1 MATIHCKACGKS
13 YNYEKNGCC
22 PECGAYNRPPR
33 REQVYA
39 DGTVHHLDGSSRR
52 PVPNGDKV
60 CYEKKENHQKKVCFE
75 DQARQVR
82 EKLNNL
88 SRPARQVSLVGVL
101 VAGLIVLSLVSS
113 IVSSCQTRHPDY
125 PVDPVTPATQEP
137 AVPQDWLWW
146 SDWQGGRVGLL
157 GASYED
163 GTLQVELEI
172 QRDPGDVLLDD
183 FWLYCVD
190 EDGQELT
197 RAVSD
202 ASCQEHT
209 GLCILTCPPTGT
221 TTFSMWSC
229 SCWPRTEPRMV
240 FSSCCTRAMALWQA
254 EGPDP
259 AR

>member
-33 REQVYA
+33 RERVDA
-39 DGTVHHLDGSSRR
+39 DGTVHHLTGQERR
-52 PVPNGDKV
+52 SVPRGGKV
-60 CYEKKENHQKKVCFE
+60 CFEKKVCFE
-75 DQARQVR
+75 DEARKKPAHRSFSLTSGQRVLLVFMLFVVLGIIASFASSVQLHWGGSR
-82 EKLNNL
+82 E
-88 SRPARQVSLVGVL
+88 
-101 VAGLIVLSLVSS
+101 
-113 IVSSCQTRHPDY
+113 
-125 PVDPVTPATQEP
+125 PVTPATQEP
-137 AVPQDWLWW
+137 AVSQDWLWW

-202 ASCQEHT
+202 ASCQEQYWT
-209 GLCILTCPPTGT
+209 LRFDLSADWYDNLQYVELQLLAPDGT
-221 TTFSMWSC
+221 QDGFLLLLYQGDG
-229 SCWPRTEPRMV
+229 
-240 FSSCCTRAMALWQA
+240 ALA
-254 EGPDP
+254 G
-259 AR
+259 

>member
-60 CYEKKENHQKKVCFE
+60 CYERKENHQKKVCFE

-88 SRPARQVSLVGVL
+88 SGPARQVSLVGVL
-101 VAGLIVLSLVSS
+101 VAGLIILSLVSS
-113 IVSSCQTRHPDY
+113 IVSSCQARHTEY
-125 PVDPVTPATQEP
+125 PVDPVIPATQEP
-137 AVPQDWLWW
+137 AVAQEWLYW
-146 SDWQGGRVGLL
+146 DTWQGGRVGLL

-163 GTLQVELEI
+163 GVLQVELEI

-183 FWLYCVD
+183 LQLYCVD

-197 RAVSD
+197 LPPFKG
-202 ASCQEHT
+202 SCRERYWTLHFDLSADWYDNLQYVE
-209 GLCILTCPPTGT
+209 LRLLNPDGT
-221 TTFSMWSC
+221 QDGFLLLLYMGDG
-229 SCWPRTEPRMV
+229 
-240 FSSCCTRAMALWQA
+240 ALA
-254 EGPDP
+254 G
-259 AR
+259 

>member
-33 REQVYA
+33 RERVDA
-39 DGTVHHLDGSSRR
+39 DGTVHHLTGQERR
-52 PVPNGDKV
+52 SVPRGGKV
-60 CYEKKENHQKKVCFE
+60 CFEKKVCFE
-75 DQARQVR
+75 DEARKKPAHRSFSLTSGQRVLLVFMLFVVLGIIASFASSVQLHWGGSR
-82 EKLNNL
+82 E
-88 SRPARQVSLVGVL
+88 
-101 VAGLIVLSLVSS
+101 
-113 IVSSCQTRHPDY
+113 
-125 PVDPVTPATQEP
+125 PVTPATQEP
-137 AVPQDWLWW
+137 AASQDWLWW

-163 GTLQVELEI
+163 GVLQVELEI

-202 ASCQEHT
+202 ASCQEQYWTLHFD
-209 GLCILTCPPTGT
+209 LSADWYDNLQYVELQLLAPDGT
-221 TTFSMWSC
+221 QDGFLLLLYQGDG
-229 SCWPRTEPRMV
+229 
-240 FSSCCTRAMALWQA
+240 ALA
-254 EGPDP
+254 G
-259 AR
+259 

>member
-33 REQVYA
+33 RERVDA
-39 DGTVHHLDGSSRR
+39 DGTVHHLTGQERR
-52 PVPNGDKV
+52 SVPRGGKV
-60 CYEKKENHQKKVCFE
+60 CFEKKECHERKVCFE
-75 DQARQVR
+75 DEARKKPAHRSFSLTSGQRVLLVFMLFVVLGIIASFASSVQLHWGGSR
-82 EKLNNL
+82 E
-88 SRPARQVSLVGVL
+88 
-101 VAGLIVLSLVSS
+101 
-113 IVSSCQTRHPDY
+113 
-125 PVDPVTPATQEP
+125 PVTPATQEP
-137 AVPQDWLWW
+137 AVSQDWLWW

-197 RAVSD
+197 LPPFKG
-202 ASCQEHT
+202 SCQEQYWTLHFD
-209 GLCILTCPPTGT
+209 LSADWYDNLQYVELRLLNPDGT
-221 TTFSMWSC
+221 QDGFLLLLYMGDG
-229 SCWPRTEPRMV
+229 
-240 FSSCCTRAMALWQA
+240 ALA
-254 EGPDP
+254 G
-259 AR
+259 

>member
-1 MATIHCKACGKS
+1 MATVHCKACGKS

-60 CYEKKENHQKKVCFE
+60 CYERKENHQKKVCFE

-82 EKLNNL
+82 EKLNSL
-88 SRPARQVSLVGVL
+88 SGPARQVSLVGVL
-101 VAGLIVLSLVSS
+101 VAGLIILSLVSS
-113 IVSSCQTRHPDY
+113 IVSSCQVRRTDY
-125 PVDPVTPATQEP
+125 SVDPVIPATQEP
-137 AVPQDWLWW
+137 AVSQEWLYW
-146 SDWQGGRVGLL
+146 DTWQGGRVGLL

-163 GTLQVELEI
+163 GVLQVELEI

-202 ASCQEHT
+202 ASCQEQYWTLRFDLSADWYDNLQYVELRLLNPDGTQDGFLLLLYQDTNVLT
-209 GLCILTCPPTGT
+209 G
-221 TTFSMWSC
+221 
-229 SCWPRTEPRMV
+229 
-240 FSSCCTRAMALWQA
+240 
-254 EGPDP
+254 
-259 AR
+259 

>member
-60 CYEKKENHQKKVCFE
+60 CYERKENHQKKVCFE

-88 SRPARQVSLVGVL
+88 SGPAREVSLVGVL
-101 VAGLIVLSLVSS
+101 VAGLIILSLVSS
-113 IVSSCQTRHPDY
+113 IVSSCQARQPDY

-137 AVPQDWLWW
+137 AVAQEWLDW
-146 SDWQGGRVGLL
+146 DTWQGGRVGLL

-163 GTLQVELEI
+163 GVLQVELEI
-172 QRDPGDVLLDD
+172 HRDPGDVLLDD
-183 FWLYCVD
+183 LQLYCVD

-197 RAVSD
+197 LPPFKG
-202 ASCQEHT
+202 SCQERYWTLHFDLSADWYDNLQYVELRLLNPDGTQDGFLLLLYQDTNVLT
-209 GLCILTCPPTGT
+209 G
-221 TTFSMWSC
+221 
-229 SCWPRTEPRMV
+229 
-240 FSSCCTRAMALWQA
+240 
-254 EGPDP
+254 
-259 AR
+259 